1 MIRLVKVSGD
11 SLLPVYREGDFV
23 LISKIP
29 FFFHSLSKGDVIV
42 FRHEIYGTMIK
53 LVQRVDPEKDQIFV
67 VGTREQSVDSRQFG
81 PVQRKDLL
89 GKVIWHIPKPLS

>member
-29 FFFHSLSKGDVIV
+29 FFFRSIHQGDVVV
-42 FRHEIYGTMIK
+42 FQHEVYGTMIK
-53 LVQRVDPEKDQIFV
+53 LVQQVDLEKDQIFV
-67 VGTREQSVDSRQFG
+67 VGTREHSVDSRQFG
-81 PVQRKDLL
+81 PVRRKDLL
-89 GKVIWHIPKPLS
+89 GKVIWHIPRPLA